1 MGESLKTALIF
12 LLFISITFGE
22 EIPVYAIV
30 KGKVEKI
37 FVRVGEL
44 VERGT
49 PLLKISPSLYD
60 AEIKSLQG
68 KLKELELKKW
78 KAERDYKRYKE
89 LYDRDLLAETILE
102 DKKIALEILKAQIEE
117 VKGKIEKLKTLK
129 SYTLIRSPVSGK
141 VVKLLVREESFV
153 NGSLTPHL
161 IAVIE
166 RR

>member
-1 MGESLKTALIF
+1 MGEGIKTALVF
-12 LLFISITFGE
+12 LFLISITFGE

-37 FVRVGEL
+37 FVRVGEPVKRGESL
-44 VERGT
+44 V
-49 PLLKISPSLYD
+49 KISPSLYD
-60 AEIKSLQG
+60 AEIKSLEG

-89 LYDRDLLAETILE
+89 LYDRDLLAETVLE

-117 VKGKIEKLKTLK
+117 VKGRIEKLRTLR
-129 SYTLIRSPVSGK
+129 SYTLIRSPADGK
-141 VVKLLVREESFV
+141 VVKLLVREGSFV

-161 IAVIE
+161 IAIIE

>member
-30 KGKVEKI
+30 KGEVEKI
-37 FVRVGEL
+37 FVKVGEL
-44 VERGT
+44 VNRGT
-49 PLLKISPSLYD
+49 PLVKVSSSLYD
-60 AEIKSLQG
+60 AEIRSLKG

-89 LYDRDLLAETILE
+89 LYERELLAETILE

-117 VKGKIEKLKTLK
+117 VKGRIEKLETLK
-129 SYTLIRSPVSGK
+129 SYTLIRSPVSGR
-141 VVKLLVREESFV
+141 VVKLLVREGSFV

-161 IAVIE
+161 IGIIKTE
-166 RR
+166 